1 MSLKNKLTV
10 LTLVPVILLCAI
22 LMLTFWMTLVSSS
35 EEQIST
41 TRNNLMSLKKA
52 ELKNYLELSLSGID
66 YVLSDKTLS
75 PEQVREKVQRYIQ
88 SLSYDGNN
96 YLFAYAEN
104 GDRVALG
111 SNLSGVGENYWNV
124 QDPNGKYVVQGLI
137 NAAKNKDGF
146 YLYHWPRSQGQQ
158 PLPKLSYTLWLAEY
172 NWMVGTGFY
181 IDDIDHEVAQ
191 IAEQAEN
198 TLARSLSFA
207 LLVSVGLSS
216 LMVFMVR
223 VVAKRIMRPLEE
235 MNDNLLEISTG
246 QGDLTRRLQIKSQ
259 DEVGQLAASFNQF
272 VDKIRGIVEQVLDC
286 SRQVKAASKLI
297 DERNEQIH
305 NWVKQQNQET
315 DMVATAMTEMAASA
329 IEIAGSAEQAASSAS
344 DAEVKSQHAIAE
356 LQGSVQ
362 HVRELAE
369 DVSSGASAIATLEE
383 NVSDIVSVLEVI
395 RGIAEQTNLLALNA
409 AIEAARAGEQGRGF
423 AVVADEVRTLASRT
437 QVSTE
442 EIQQTIQ
449 RLQHTADAAV
459 RVMQGGQSKSQLTV
473 NKVETAGAGIAVITK
488 DISNMTAMIA
498 QIATASEQ
506 QHQVSE
512 DVNRRISKI
521 AETSG
526 ETEHL
531 SNLSTNDS
539 HKLLGLAEQL
549 QQLVS
554 KFKV

>member
-10 LTLVPVILLCAI
+10 LTLVPVVFLCAI
-22 LMLTFWMTLVSSS
+22 LMLTFWMTLLSSS
-35 EEQIST
+35 EEQISA

-52 ELKNYLELSLSGID
+52 ELKNYLELSLSGIEF
-66 YVLSDKTLS
+66 VLSDKSLS
-75 PEQVREKVQRYIQ
+75 HDEARQKVQHYIQ
-88 SLSYDGNN
+88 SLSYDGSN

-158 PLPKLSYTLWLAEY
+158 PLPKLSYTLWFPEY

-191 IAEQAEN
+191 IAGQAEN
-198 TLARSLSFA
+198 AAASSLSFA
-207 LLVSVGLSS
+207 LLVSVGVSG

-246 QGDLTRRLQIKSQ
+246 QGDLTRRLHIKSQ

-286 SRQVKAASKLI
+286 SCQVKAASKLI

-356 LQGSVQ
+356 LQESLQ